1 MEPMVH
7 VSRDG
12 KVIGSYPLS
21 AMRTMIDR
29 GVVELADFYHMRGMV
44 EWLLVEHG
52 NFMAFDPLPDV
63 PARAPLADL
72 PRPPETSASVDEP
85 LSTGRLFAVWA
96 TVASVVLI
104 ALSILGYYAFS
115 ESAGPEPGEHFA
127 ADIQM
132 PLPEEYPTI
141 RKQAADGDVDAQVR
155 LGLCELRGIGTP
167 ESPSAAVASFRQ
179 AADKGHPV
187 GRFWLGVACLEGNG
201 TPKDPRAGFE
211 LIKKAAEHGLPTARY
226 WLGTLYCR
234 GVGTSRSS
242 PEGFRWIRMAA
253 DSGVP
258 LAQSFLG
265 RALREGAGIRKNP
278 KEAFRYLELAADAGV
293 LVAQHHLAQMYQ
305 AGEGVKPN
313 KPEALRYMRMAAD
326 KGHLDSIYYLG
337 RCYVGDMTGLVKRDD
352 EVGVIYL
359 RQAADKGHAAA
370 QFALGNQYYAG
381 EGVEKSEAKALEYF
395 VKAAKQGYAE
405 AQNAAGYFYLQGIA
419 VAKSPAKAFRY
430 FYESGMQEDADGAF
444 LLARCYAEG
453 IGVDKQPDRA
463 AVFYRI
469 ACDGGNAEAYA
480 EYARL
485 HFDGVGIVQD
495 KTLAYAYGLVA
506 LAKGVE
512 SAKSWANVNPTDPK
526 TASINQEQGKALA
539 KQILAALEAGRPIP
553 TISRERDDE
562 DSASGVSSGS
572 GMVFTGEGHCFTNH
586 HVVDGGSRFFVIAA
600 GSTKRLPAE
609 LVVVDAA
616 NDLAILKVSGWSTP
630 EGAPTSP
637 PPVIDSKNANAGDR
651 VFTFGYPVPDILSD
665 AVKYTSGD
673 INALSGMSGDQNQ
686 MQVSMPIHGGNS
698 GGPVAL
704 EDGRV
709 VGVVVS
715 TANPE
720 YFFKASKNIPQ
731 NINFAI
737 KADYLRILAKNN
749 GIRLPTSSVSG
760 DPKQHVR
767 AYTVQIIAEK

>member
-1 MEPMVH
+1 MVH

-29 GVVELADFYHMRGMV
+29 GVVGLADFYHMRGMT
-44 EWLLVEHG
+44 EWLLVAHG
-52 NFMAFDPLPDV
+52 NFLAFDPLPEA
-63 PARAPLADL
+63 PPRAPHADL
-72 PRPPETSASVDEP
+72 PRPPEASAELGEP
-85 LSTGRLFAVWA
+85 RSTGRSVAGWA
-96 TVASVVLI
+96 TVAVVMLM
-104 ALSILGYYAFS
+104 ALVGVGYFAFP
-115 ESAGPEPGEHFA
+115 ESAGSEPGESFSA
-127 ADIQM
+127 EIRI

-141 RKQAADGDVDAQVR
+141 RKQAADGNMDAQVR
-155 LGLCELRGIGTP
+155 LGLCELRGIGTM

-179 AADKGHPV
+179 AADKGHPA
-187 GRFWLGVACLEGNG
+187 GQFWLGVVYLDGNG
-201 TPKDPRAGFE
+201 VSKDPRAGFE
-211 LIKKAAEHGLPTARY
+211 LIKKAAEHGLPSARY

-234 GVGTSRSS
+234 GIGTSRSS
-242 PEGFRWIRMAA
+242 PEGFRWIRLAA
-253 DSGVP
+253 DAGVKE
-258 LAQSFLG
+258 AQGFLG
-265 RALREGAGIRKNP
+265 RALREGAGIRQNA

-305 AGEGVKPN
+305 AGEGVKVN
-313 KPEALRYMRMAAD
+313 QAEALRYMRMAAD

-337 RCYVGDMTGLVKRDD
+337 LCYVGDTTGLVKRDD

-370 QFALGNQYYAG
+370 QNALANQYYLG

-395 VKAAKQGYAE
+395 VKAAKQGNAD
-405 AQNAAGYFYLQGIA
+405 AQNAAGLFYLKGIA

-430 FYESGMQEDADGAF
+430 FYESGMQEDATGAF
-444 LLARCYAEG
+444 FLARCYAEG
-453 IGVDKQPDRA
+453 IGVEKQPDRA

-512 SAKSWANVNPTDPK
+512 SAKSWANVNPTDPA
-526 TASINQEQGKALA
+526 TAAINLEQGKALA

-553 TISRERDDE
+553 TISRERDDD

-572 GMVFTGEGHCFTNH
+572 GMIFTGEGHCFTNH
-586 HVVDGGSRFFVIAA
+586 HVVDGASRFFVIAA
-600 GSTKRLPAE
+600 GSTQRLPAE

-616 NDLAILKVSGWSTP
+616 NDLAILKVRGWSAP
-630 EGAPTSP
+630 EGAPSSP

-673 INALSGMSGDQNQ
+673 INALSGMRGDQNQ

-720 YFFKASKNIPQ
+720 HFFKASKNIPQ